1 MITFK
6 HNGIEL
12 RQNDNLKA
20 LMIDDVNSLNEK
32 KFKLLEKFLNEIEQN
47 KHNENYDI
55 GYEYNEKI
63 KPQILSFG
71 GKISGKVRK
80 YKSNLVMYILECLI
94 QENKNFF
101 EDFASLNYI
110 IFSKMYFE
118 TAPTK
123 KTILKLLDQ
132 NIDWKN
138 RNFNNPSYRNK
149 DNFEVFM
156 TNFINENED
165 DSFKY
170 FFETS
175 YTDFQKEIFQ
185 IGQLSKQKLNEIKL
199 LIKDSQDKKA

>member
-6 HNGIEL
+6 HNSIEL
-12 RQNDNLKA
+12 RQNDDLKA

-32 KFKLLEKFLNEIEQN
+32 KFKVLEKFLNEIEQN
-47 KHNENYDI
+47 KHDTNYDI
-55 GYEYNEKI
+55 DYEYNEKI

-94 QENKNFF
+94 DENKNFF

-110 IFSKMYFE
+110 IFSKMYFD

-123 KTILKLLDQ
+123 KTILNLLDE
-132 NIDWKN
+132 NVDWKN
-138 RNFNNPSYRNK
+138 RNFNNPNYRNK
-149 DNFEVFM
+149 DNFEAFM

-175 YTDFQKEIFQ
+175 YSDFQKEIFQ
-185 IGQLSKQKLNEIKL
+185 IGQISKQKLNEIKL
-199 LIKDSQDKKA
+199 LIKDSQDEKA

>member
-6 HNGIEL
+6 HNSIEL

-32 KFKLLEKFLNEIEQN
+32 KFKILEKFLNEIEQN
-47 KHNENYDI
+47 KHNPVYDI
-55 GYEYNEKI
+55 DYEYNEKI

-94 QENKNFF
+94 NENKNFF

-110 IFSKMYFE
+110 IFSKMYFD

-123 KTILKLLDQ
+123 KTILKLLD
-132 NIDWKN
+132 KN
-138 RNFNNPSYRNK
+138 VGWQDRNFNNKNYRNK
-149 DNFEVFM
+149 EKFETFM
-156 TNFINENED
+156 MNFINENED
-165 DSFKY
+165 DSFKC
-170 FFETS
+170 FFEVS
-175 YTDFQKEIFQ
+175 YRDFQKEIFKISQ
-185 IGQLSKQKLNEIKL
+185 ISKEKLNEVKL
-199 LIKDSQDKKA
+199 LIKDSIDEKA